1 MTEILYCQSPALF
14 LLAVVLLICF
24 FLRRQ
29 AHRVR
34 AALDLIL
41 WQRLRAGQGT
51 WPEYRDFAARHGDW
65 PGLAEAD
72 LYAGRDLMPT
82 ADVRAYAG
90 AALSGLYGVAPSLME
105 STIFPGLIM
114 PDPPRILL

>member
-1 MTEILYCQSPALF
+1 MNEAVNDALRSGGGIL
-14 LLAVVLLICF
+14 
-24 FLRRQ
+24 
-29 AHRVR
+29 RV
-34 AALDLIL
+34 
-41 WQRLRAGQGT
+41 
-51 WPEYRDFAARHGDW
+51 GDW

>member
-1 MTEILYCQSPALF
+1 MAKTLMVMAGG
-14 LLAVVLLICF
+14 AVKGG
-24 FLRRQ
+24 
-29 AHRVR
+29 RV
-34 AALDLIL
+34 
-41 WQRLRAGQGT
+41 
-51 WPEYRDFAARHGDW
+51 YGDW

-90 AALSGLYGVAPSLME
+90 AALSGLYGVAPSLVE

-114 PDPPRILL
+114 PEPPRILL